1 MTGATSDAGGRPAIR
16 RMACDVRLA
25 GATGVHPA
33 AHGPLM
39 TFPAE
44 ATRAG
49 LVATMSVGRHLFH
62 GTILDW
68 LSAPA

>member
-1 MTGATSDAGGRPAIR
+1 
-16 RMACDVRLA
+16 MACDVRLA